1 MNQGKNF
8 RGRVF
13 TEDAALDLRLKT
25 PQGTFSNRGL
35 RETTVP
41 VVLFFVHLQYGHPLS
56 FLLSMGTRERAGLAR
71 APSWQGLRAQ
81 GPALPWWVRPLCR
94 GGGLL
99 AKAGAWDEMSS
110 SLGPGPAGVAFTT
123 PVPVPDYRKLTSPCP

>member
-1 MNQGKNF
+1 MGNEPGGKFQGQSF
-8 RGRVF
+8 YRRCCP
-13 TEDAALDLRLKT
+13 RLKIKNT
-25 PQGTFSNRGL
+25 PRNIFKQVFEKPPCLLFCSLCIYSTVTHCPSFCQWELENGL
-35 RETTVP
+35 
-41 VVLFFVHLQYGHPLS
+41 G
-56 FLLSMGTRERAGLAR
+56 
-71 APSWQGLRAQ
+71 WQGLQAQ

-110 SLGPGPAGVAFTT
+110 SLGPGPAGVAFTP